1 MLLSLS
7 RPPPHGSDTHGR
19 RRSGRVYSSCDL
31 RLVRHRMA
39 MRYTHAMEDAK
50 RRAVEAIAVGAKRN
64 AGDTPALPVSRYHS
78 VTNEKRAAS
87 QIAVRG

>member
-1 MLLSLS
+1 
-7 RPPPHGSDTHGR
+7 
-19 RRSGRVYSSCDL
+19 
-31 RLVRHRMA
+31 MA

-87 QIAVRG
+87 QIAGRG